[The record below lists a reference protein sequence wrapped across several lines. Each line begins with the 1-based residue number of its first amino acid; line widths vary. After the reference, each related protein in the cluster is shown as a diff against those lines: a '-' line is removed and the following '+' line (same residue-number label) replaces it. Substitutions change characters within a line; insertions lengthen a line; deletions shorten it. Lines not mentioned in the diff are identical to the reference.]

1 MYLQKFLIGC
11 GGRAQGLKDCCCM
24 QSSVLICLL
33 FLLSRDFFKKCFI
46 IYLKNRLVILR
57 SFKIEGRQLLSQIEG
72 TRYGALTDNLE
83 QNLNSVEQWKHTK
96 GAQVAKPR
104 LGALK
109 ADAQNFPPG
118 RGKQKPGLLR
128 SGLAFHPLQWTRVG
142 PLLWGGEFISWWPR
156 RTSSRAERRGL

>member
-1 MYLQKFLIGC
+1 MHYGSQVTVPFVKSNVLTKIFNWLR
-11 GGRAQGLKDCCCM
+11 GRAQGLKHCCCM

-83 QNLNSVEQWKHTK
+83 QNLNSVEQ
-96 GAQVAKPR
+96 
-104 LGALK
+104 
-109 ADAQNFPPG
+109 
-118 RGKQKPGLLR
+118 
-128 SGLAFHPLQWTRVG
+128 
-142 PLLWGGEFISWWPR
+142 
-156 RTSSRAERRGL
+156 